1 MLNRFKVK
9 NIQPTEA
16 QKTANSKIRQS
27 SLGVDET
34 AEAGYRYARGTQ
46 ELEAFLDEDD

>member
-34 AEAGYRYARGTQ
+34 AEAGTQ
-46 ELEAFLDEDD
+46 ELEAFLDEED